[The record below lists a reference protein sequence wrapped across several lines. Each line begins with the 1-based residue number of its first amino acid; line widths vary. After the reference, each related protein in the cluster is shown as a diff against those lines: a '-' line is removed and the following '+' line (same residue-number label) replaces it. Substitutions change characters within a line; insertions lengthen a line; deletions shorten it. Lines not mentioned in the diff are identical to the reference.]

1 MNEALAD
8 RLARMRRDQG
18 MSQEELAN
26 SLGVSRQ
33 AVSKWERGESS
44 PDTGNLIALSDL
56 FDVTIDEL
64 VRGASAEPGPVAD
77 AGSAAEPAD
86 EAAAGTDALAAAS
99 AASQDVPAP
108 ATVPADKAVLAAA
121 AGEGA
126 ANEAPAQEPAAMASE
141 FAAPAVAATMG
152 EPAAAA
158 SYPPPTS
165 TPFPYAAP
173 ADGVPAH
180 RGPAAAPAHGS
191 PVVEPRRKGPLST
204 FPYPVLVV
212 IVYLCLGF
220 LFGLWHPG
228 WLLFLTIP
236 LYYWAV
242 KTIEADPVYRDNH
255 RHEEW

>member
-64 VRGASAEPGPVAD
+64 VRGSSDEPGAATD
-77 AGSAAEPAD
+77 AGSTAEPAAAD
-86 EAAAGTDALAAAS
+86 AADGVAKAEAVATTLPLDVVPAAALAAPANE

-108 ATVPADKAVLAAA
+108 APATA
-121 AGEGA
+121 
-126 ANEAPAQEPAAMASE
+126 
-141 FAAPAVAATMG
+141 
-152 EPAAAA
+152 PAAAA
-158 SYPPPTS
+158 SYPPPTAA
-165 TPFPYAAP
+165 PFPYAAP
-173 ADGVPAH
+173 ADGAP
-180 RGPAAAPAHGS
+180 AAPAGS
-191 PVVEPRRKGPLST
+191 SSAEPRRKGPPST
-204 FPYPVLVV
+204 FPYPVFVAIL
-212 IVYLCLGF
+212 YLCLGF

-236 LYYWAV
+236 LYYWAA

-255 RHEEW
+255 RSEEW